1 MIATLEKDKKENN
14 VSQRYS
20 TRIIRRDTRPVM
32 VGDIGI
38 GGDNPVR
45 VQSMINEDTMDI
57 EGSTAAIRRLHE
69 IGCELVRLTVPTL
82 ASAKAVGEIKKLLAS
97 TYQPVPLAVSYTH
110 LTLPTKA

>member
-32 VGDIGI
+32 VGDIGIGGVGDIGI

-69 IGCELVRLTVPTL
+69 IGCEIVRLTNWM
-82 ASAKAVGEIKKLLAS
+82 
-97 TYQPVPLAVSYTH
+97 
-110 LTLPTKA
+110 

>member
-20 TRIIRRDTRPVM
+20 TRIIRRDTRTVM

-45 VQSMINEDTMDI
+45 VQSMINDCLLYTSPSPRDRTRSRMP
-57 EGSTAAIRRLHE
+57 S
-69 IGCELVRLTVPTL
+69 
-82 ASAKAVGEIKKLLAS
+82 SA
-97 TYQPVPLAVSYTH
+97 
-110 LTLPTKA
+110 

>member
-38 GGDNPVR
+38 GGDNLPEKSLEFAKGYNVEFPIVTDPDSILSGIFKVFSMPATFLVDRQGVVR
-45 VQSMINEDTMDI
+45 FMDTGFKPA
-57 EGSTAAIRRLHE
+57 EQESKLRNAIL
-69 IGCELVRLTVPTL
+69 GML
-82 ASAKAVGEIKKLLAS
+82 
-97 TYQPVPLAVSYTH
+97 
-110 LTLPTKA
+110 

>member
-1 MIATLEKDKKENN
+1 MIATLEKNMEGNN
-14 VSQRYS
+14 LSQRYS

-57 EGSTAAIRRLHE
+57 EGSTA
-69 IGCELVRLTVPTL
+69 
-82 ASAKAVGEIKKLLAS
+82 
-97 TYQPVPLAVSYTH
+97 VSYTH
-110 LTLPTKA
+110 LTLPTTPYV